1 MSEISKKDRGLDV
14 DQIIK
19 NIGKDIAKYD
29 ESVNKCDMYA
39 TNVLAEAIGSDMDY
53 VLYANMGTTDKQK
66 QVIKML
72 EKQFLGH
79 VENLRRCTCVKKIK

>member
-1 MSEISKKDRGLDV
+1 MPEISKKDRGLDV

-29 ESVNKCDMYA
+29 ESVNKCDIYI
-39 TNVLAEAIGSDMDY
+39 TNVLSEIIGSDMDY
-53 VLYANMGTTDKQK
+53 ALYAKIGTTDKQK
-66 QVIKML
+66 QAIKVL